1 MNNPTNSILYFLFF
15 GLGYIDLIN
24 QPVSKSGHEIKHIY
38 STSSEI
44 SIAKPPTLCSKLAL
58 LSASIPVADRVPKG
72 LKAYATSTHG
82 KFQSLYGAER
92 IAFYIFRIHQL
103 SPDPGNARILFSRLL
118 HLYIPCACVV
128 SILLTGSTLRMT
140 SCACRFAALMGLDR
154 LFRHPV
160 ITRLSRLPTTTSRPH
175 LISPVLQHAQCPQTP
190 HKPSRPSRTLQT
202 STPTSRRPTSPPCVL
217 TVNP

>member
-1 MNNPTNSILYFLFF
+1 LFF
-15 GLGYIDLIN
+15 ALGYIDLIN
-24 QPVSKSGHEIKHIY
+24 QPASKSGHEIKHIY

-72 LKAYATSTHG
+72 LKTYATSTHG

-118 HLYIPCACVV
+118 RLYIPCVCVV
-128 SILLTGSTLRMT
+128 STLLTGSTLRMS
-140 SCACRFAALMGLDR
+140 SCVCRFAALRGR

-160 ITRLSRLPTTTSRPH
+160 ITRPSRLLTTTSRPH
-175 LISPVLQHAQCPQTP
+175 LISPVLQHTQCPQTP
-190 HKPSRPSRTLQT
+190 HKPSQPSRTLQT
-202 STPTSRRPTSPPCVL
+202 STPTSRQPTSPPCVP